1 MYFLAVV
8 HGSLAFSYNPSSCGL
23 LDINEC
29 DTANGGCE
37 HNCTNTIGS
46 FSCSCDTG
54 YQLDEN
60 GLNCTGENTYIIAI
74 H

>member
-8 HGSLAFSYNPSSCGL
+8 HGSLAFSYNTSSYGL

-29 DTANGGCE
+29 NTTNGGCE
-37 HNCTNTIGS
+37 HICTNTIGS
-46 FSCSCDTG
+46 FNCSCDTG

-60 GLNCTGENTYIIAI
+60 GLNCSGESTYIIAI